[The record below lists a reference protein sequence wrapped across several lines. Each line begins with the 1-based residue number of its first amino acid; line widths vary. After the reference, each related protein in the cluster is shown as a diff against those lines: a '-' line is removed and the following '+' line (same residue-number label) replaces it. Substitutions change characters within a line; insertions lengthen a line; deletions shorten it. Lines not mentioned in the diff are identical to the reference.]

1 MPFLGGIFVCFLFV
15 VAVMVVVV
23 QLEFNSKSIG
33 KPVSSKRW
41 YPPPESDS
49 GRELEGRDLWLRLAL
64 HCPRLKSDGQD
75 NAGHDKS
82 RKTHTHSET
91 EHGVQFVKFYRL
103 HNGASLWAN
112 N

>member
-41 YPPPESDS
+41 YPPNQTVAGSWKSGICGFDS
-49 GRELEGRDLWLRLAL
+49 RFTAHALRAM
-64 HCPRLKSDGQD
+64 
-75 NAGHDKS
+75 DKITQAMI
-82 RKTHTHSET
+82 KA
-91 EHGVQFVKFYRL
+91 VKPTPTVKL
-103 HNGASLWAN
+103 NMASN
-112 N
+112 S